1 MDNKKDD
8 KYFLNKIIDDISFV
22 LANTK
27 NMTFEEF
34 DNDEIINSA
43 VNFKF
48 IQISENVSTVR
59 FQFFLLKFGTLFHPL
74 KSVGGRSFFSTTFF
88 NTSLPFE

>member
-34 DNDEIINSA
+34 DNDELINSA

-48 IQISENVSTVR
+48 IQISENVSKLTDNIIMSNS
-59 FQFFLLKFGTLFHPL
+59 QIQ
-74 KSVGGRSFFSTTFF
+74 
-88 NTSLPFE
+88 

>member
-22 LANTK
+22 LTNTK

-34 DNDEIINSA
+34 DNDEII
-43 VNFKF
+43 V
-48 IQISENVSTVR
+48 Q
-59 FQFFLLKFGTLFHPL
+59 
-74 KSVGGRSFFSTTFF
+74 
-88 NTSLPFE
+88 